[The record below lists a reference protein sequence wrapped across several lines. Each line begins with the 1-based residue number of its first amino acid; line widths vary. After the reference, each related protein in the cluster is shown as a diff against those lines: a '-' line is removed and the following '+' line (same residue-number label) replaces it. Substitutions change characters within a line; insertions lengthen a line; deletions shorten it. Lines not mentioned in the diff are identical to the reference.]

1 MGLSYPFA
9 LSVKLAYIAFVIAAV
24 IVFLFGLRNSE
35 KVYGQV
41 LTVVC
46 IITWSIIGTLGLG
59 TGT

>member
-9 LSVKLAYIAFVIAAV
+9 LSVKLAYITGLIVAATAFS
-24 IVFLFGLRNSE
+24 FGLRYRE

-41 LTVVC
+41 LTVVG
-46 IITWSIIGTLGLG
+46 IITWSTIGTLGLG